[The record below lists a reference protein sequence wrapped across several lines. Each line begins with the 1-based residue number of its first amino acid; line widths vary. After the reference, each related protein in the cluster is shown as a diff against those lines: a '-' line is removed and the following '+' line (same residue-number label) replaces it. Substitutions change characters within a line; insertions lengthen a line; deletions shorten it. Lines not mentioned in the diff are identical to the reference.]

1 MAFELSSL
9 LNPESVAIIG
19 VSKSSTRIGGRLFK
33 YLSKHG
39 YEGSLA
45 LVNPKYQELNGVTCY
60 PAISDIPFAIDCALI
75 AVPEKNVLSVLSECA
90 DSNVKAAVIF
100 SSGFAEMGNSGKE
113 AQNKIKELART
124 NNLRVCGPNCIG
136 LINFNNRVALSF
148 SQLLEIDNL
157 IPGNIGFISQSG
169 ALGGAMV
176 NRALDNN
183 IGLSYFISSG
193 NEVDLEVSDYIKHL
207 VLHDEKTKVIA
218 AVIEGFKD
226 GAKFIE
232 AADLALQHQKPLI
245 VLKIGETEVGKKAA
259 ASHTGSLTGSDSV
272 IDAVFNQKGVIR
284 VHHYDELFQTAS
296 LFSKGRIPKG
306 DKVGI
311 LTSTGGGG
319 VIMADYYTKMGLTV
333 PDPSPK
339 TKELA
344 SKEIAA
350 FGKVANPFDLTGQIF
365 SDPEM
370 FKRCM
375 KLFVEDN
382 NFDIIQV
389 NVSMVAGQSSEQ
401 RGSMLL
407 ESIQGSSKPIVTWW
421 AAGSLSEPG
430 IKVLNGSEV
439 ALFRSPERCATAV
452 KSLVKYY
459 QHLEST
465 TTRTAG
471 GLDFTAIGGK
481 RQGREVPQ
489 SLWVE
494 PGAKHPVWK
503 TQSRSD
509 RTPSISDV
517 DSATSLERTKEL
529 LAAADTNL
537 SEHQS
542 KELLSLY
549 GIPVTREQVVTS
561 PHEAIRFAEEIG
573 FPVVLK
579 IDSPDILHKSEA
591 RAIRLGV
598 GSKEE
603 ILQCYDEII
612 KNAEKYDPD
621 AKVNGVL
628 VQEMIQDGTEV
639 MIGMSQDPQFG
650 PTIAF
655 GMGGIFVEILKDIS
669 LRVAPLSKFDA
680 EQMVYEIKGYPILQG
695 IRGNN
700 RSDIEAIVDILL
712 RVARL
717 AEDCGNTISEIDINP
732 LIVFDEGRGV
742 KALDAL
748 VVIKTPDSN

>member
-1 MAFELSSL
+1 MAFELSPL

-19 VSKSSTRIGGRLFK
+19 VSKNSMRIGGRLFK

-60 PAISDIPFAIDCALI
+60 PAISDIPFPIDCALI
-75 AVPEKNVLSVLSECA
+75 AVPEKQVLPVLRECA

-113 AQNKIKELART
+113 AQNKIRELART
-124 NNLRVCGPNCIG
+124 KNLRVCGPNCIG

-169 ALGGAMV
+169 ALGGSLV

-193 NEVDLEVSDYIKHL
+193 NEADLDISDYIKHL

-232 AADLALQHQKPLI
+232 AAELALHHQKPLI

-306 DKVGI
+306 NKVGI

-319 VIMADYYTKMGLTV
+319 IIMADYYTKMGLTV

-489 SLWVE
+489 S
-494 PGAKHPVWK
+494 
-503 TQSRSD
+503 RSD

-517 DSATSLERTKEL
+517 DSATSLERAKEL

-549 GIPVTREQVVTS
+549 GIAVTREQVVTS

-680 EQMVYEIKGYPILQG
+680 EQMVNEIKGYPILQG
-695 IRGNN
+695 IRGKK

-717 AEDCGNTISEIDINP
+717 AEDCRNTISEIDINP

>member
-1 MAFELSSL
+1 MAFELSPL

-19 VSKSSTRIGGRLFK
+19 VSKSPTRIGGRLFK

-39 YEGSLA
+39 YEGRLA

-60 PAISDIPFAIDCALI
+60 PAISDVPFPIDCALI
-75 AVPEKNVLSVLSECA
+75 AVPEKLVLPVLRECA
-90 DSNVKAAVIF
+90 DSNVKATVIF
-100 SSGFAEMGNSGKE
+100 SSGFAEMGDSGKE
-113 AQNKIKELART
+113 AQNKIKKLART
-124 NNLRVCGPNCIG
+124 KNLRVCGPNCIG
-136 LINFNNRVALSF
+136 LINFNNHVALSF

-169 ALGGAMV
+169 ALCGSLV

-193 NEVDLEVSDYIKHL
+193 NEADLEVSDYIKHL

-232 AADLALQHQKPLI
+232 AAELALQHQKPII

-284 VHHYDELFQTAS
+284 VHNYDELFQTAS

-306 DKVGI
+306 NKVGI
-311 LTSTGGGG
+311 LSSTGGGCI
-319 VIMADYYTKMGLTV
+319 IMADYYTKLGLAV
-333 PDPSPK
+333 PEPSPK
-339 TKELA
+339 TQTLA

-365 SDPEM
+365 SDPDM

-401 RGSMLL
+401 RGVMLL
-407 ESIQGSSKPIVTWW
+407 ESIEGSSKPVVTWW

-430 IKVLNGSEV
+430 IKILNGSEV
-439 ALFRSPERCATAV
+439 ALFRSPERCAAAV

-459 QHLEST
+459 AHLESDADRST
-465 TTRTAG
+465 SSSDIDCATP
-471 GLDFTAIGGK
+471 LD
-481 RQGREVPQ
+481 RV
-489 SLWVE
+489 
-494 PGAKHPVWK
+494 
-503 TQSRSD
+503 
-509 RTPSISDV
+509 
-517 DSATSLERTKEL
+517 KEL
-529 LAAADTNL
+529 LDAGDTSL

-542 KELLSLY
+542 KKLLNAY

-561 PHEAIRFAEEIG
+561 PHEAVRFAEEIG

-591 RAIRLGV
+591 KVIRLDV
-598 GSKEE
+598 SSKKE
-603 ILQCYDEII
+603 ILQFYDEIL
-612 KNAEKYDPD
+612 KDAEKYDPD
-621 AKVNGVL
+621 AKINGIL
-628 VQEMIQDGTEV
+628 VQEMTRNGTEV

-655 GMGGIFVEILKDIS
+655 GMGGIYVEILKDIS
-669 LRVAPLSKFDA
+669 LRVAPLTKFDA
-680 EQMVYEIKGYPILQG
+680 EQMVSEIKGYPILQG
-695 IRGNN
+695 IRGKK
-700 RSDIEAIVDILL
+700 RSDIEAIVDVLL

-717 AEDCGNTISEIDINP
+717 AEDCKNTISEIDINP
-732 LIVFDEGRGV
+732 LIVFDEGQGV

-748 VVIKTPDSN
+748 VVKTPDSN